1 MLYLHVNYQLWIA
14 LVVATNSSAWLGT
27 VVVVT
32 NMRNFP
38 LSRGTVAG
46 LLKGYAGLS
55 AAVYT
60 AIYAGILHNSSTRLL
75 LLLTLG
81 IPFISISLMSL
92 VRPCTPASRENSTE
106 GGHFLFI
113 QASSVILGLYLLT
126 TTVLD
131 DALSLNDAISYSL
144 VGGMVFLLL
153 APLGIPLKMTL
164 FPVTDKKSGPSA
176 PVNPEEPELTELLLS
191 KSSSSGILRSFQEL
205 DDASEMGI
213 LLAEGEGAVKMK
225 RRPRRGDDFRFRE
238 ALVKADFWLLFMVYF
253 LGVGSGVTVL
263 NNLAQIATA
272 SYVED
277 TTILLTLFS
286 FCNFIGRLG
295 GGVISE
301 HFVR

>member
-113 QASSVILGLYLLT
+113 QASSVILGLYLLI